1 MGDELKRVA
10 HHSGL
15 FIKTSVW
22 HGGVSQRVSTTQLYE
37 GLSKEFLALRTVVQ
51 DLRRRLSE
59 ADAHVVNLRHAC
71 GCCCRDQTA
80 SSRLSP
86 LALRVFCGLS
96 LTTTRHA

>member
-1 MGDELKRVA
+1 LNRQPKVGDELKRVA

-71 GCCCRDQTA
+71 GWCCCRDQPFPLA
-80 SSRLSP
+80 YRLSP
-86 LALRVFCGLS
+86 RLYVVVF
-96 LTTTRHA
+96 R